1 MCTQPFLLF
10 LLNSDVLGSLSC
22 LTSTRQ
28 SNRRERGIKG
38 TNTFDRLTQ
47 DEPWGHPE
55 TAFDTDAYILGSALG
70 NSRYSHKSFATSA
83 KRKTD
88 VFTSRKERK
97 MPKNFTT
104 SASEQDYISLL
115 ELGCTWPWGSVIKG
129 FWGRKKKN
137 LFHEMLN
144 ISCMHTAP
152 FFFYISKKNCN
163 HKRYK
168 SRDTNKSA
176 TSVTIEHICKDS

>member
-97 MPKNFTT
+97 MPKNFAT

-129 FWGRKKKN
+129 FWGGKKKSLQWN
-137 LFHEMLN
+137 AQHLMYAH
-144 ISCMHTAP
+144 SP
-152 FFFYISKKNCN
+152 FFFTSQKKNCN